1 MKAVHRHSLGHE
13 HEFEPQRGLPETLP
27 AGESVLWQGSPD
39 WRAMAIEV
47 FHARKLAV
55 YFALLLLARAGFV
68 LADGGG
74 STAVLASWAWLAPMA
89 GVAVA
94 IMVALA
100 RLAART
106 AVYTITDRRVIMRI
120 GIVLTIT
127 FNLPHKRIEGA
138 GLLLR
143 GSDGHGD
150 IPITLVRGDQIA
162 ILQLWPHARPWHVV
176 RPQPM
181 LRCLPNA
188 AQVGHVLA
196 QAWATATA
204 QPAGAVAATS
214 AGRESGAVTAP
225 DTSSGRTA
233 GAALL
238 AGGRAG

>member
-1 MKAVHRHSLGHE
+1 MRAVHRPSPGHE
-13 HEFEPQRGLPETLP
+13 HEFEPQRGLPEVLP
-27 AGESVLWQGSPD
+27 AGERLIWQGSPE

-47 FHARKLAV
+47 FHVRKLAI

-74 STAVLASWAWLAPMA
+74 LMAVLASWAWLAPMA

-143 GSDGHGD
+143 GHDGHGD
-150 IPITLVRGDQIA
+150 IPITLVRGEQIA
-162 ILQLWPHARPWHVV
+162 ILQLWPHARPWHIA
-176 RPQPM
+176 RPQPT
-181 LRCLPNA
+181 LRCVRDA
-188 AQVGHVLA
+188 EQVGRVLA
-196 QAWATATA
+196 QAWA
-204 QPAGAVAATS
+204 AATGQPQAAVS
-214 AGRESGAVTAP
+214 AAPSPRAPSASPTAEHLPGRSGHGPA
-225 DTSSGRTA
+225 
-233 GAALL
+233 L
-238 AGGRAG
+238 AGSRAG